1 MKLTYAR
8 LLAGKTDSNDTSLW
22 LPLWM
27 HLRDTAEIMEL
38 LVRKW
43 LPESVKKATDLD
55 EEALARF
62 LGWTHDLGKSVVAF
76 QSVLMPLLPEAR
88 QRMERFT
95 TLTCP
100 EQDRKKTPH
109 ARASEAILIELKCPP
124 GIASIAGAHHGKP
137 QEQEEVEAQL
147 VSWTCNYYPKGE
159 KAFWESCWDELF
171 ETALK
176 DLRLRRPGRAAGLDA
191 AYRNSADRTAYHGG
205 LDRQQYRVFSVD
217 PGRRTGER
225 SGLPGACGTGL
236 E

>member
-1 MKLTYAR
+1 MKLPYAR
-8 LLAGKTDSNDTSLW
+8 LLAGKTDPNNTSLW

-55 EEALARF
+55 EEALIALARF
-62 LGWTHDLGKSVVAF
+62 LGWTHDLGKSIVAF
-76 QSVLMPLLPEAR
+76 QSVLMPLLPEAK

-147 VSWTCNYYPKGE
+147 VSWTCNYYPKGV
-159 KAFWESCWDELF
+159 KS
-171 ETALK
+171 
-176 DLRLRRPGRAAGLDA
+176 GSSAG
-191 AYRNSADRTAYHGG
+191 S
-205 LDRQQYRVFSVD
+205 S
-217 PGRRTGER
+217 
-225 SGLPGACGTGL
+225 
-236 E
+236 

>member
-8 LLAGKTDSNDTSLW
+8 LLAGKTDSNNTSLW

-55 EEALARF
+55 EEALIALARF
-62 LGWTHDLGKSVVAF
+62 LGWTHDLGKSIVAF
-76 QSVLMPLLPEAR
+76 QSVLMPLLPEAK

-109 ARASEAILIELKCPP
+109 A
-124 GIASIAGAHHGKP
+124 
-137 QEQEEVEAQL
+137 
-147 VSWTCNYYPKGE
+147 
-159 KAFWESCWDELF
+159 
-171 ETALK
+171 
-176 DLRLRRPGRAAGLDA
+176 
-191 AYRNSADRTAYHGG
+191 
-205 LDRQQYRVFSVD
+205 
-217 PGRRTGER
+217 GER
-225 SGLPGACGTGL
+225 SDSDRAEVSARNRLHCGGPPRQAAGAGRSGSSAGELDMQLLPQGRKGILGKL
-236 E
+236 LG

>member
-55 EEALARF
+55 EEALIALARF

-76 QSVLMPLLPEAR
+76 QSVLMPLLPEAK

-147 VSWTCNYYPKGE
+147 VSWICNYYPKGE
-159 KAFWESCWDELF
+159 KAFWE
-171 ETALK
+171 
-176 DLRLRRPGRAAGLDA
+176 RAAGLDS

-225 SGLPGACGTGL
+225 SGLSGACGTGL

>member
-1 MKLTYAR
+1 MKLTHSKF
-8 LLAGKTDSNDTSLW
+8 LAGKTDPNDTSLW

-55 EEALARF
+55 EEALIALARF
-62 LGWTHDLGKSVVAF
+62 LGWIHDLGKSVVAF
-76 QSVLMPLLPEAR
+76 QSVLMPLLPEAK
-88 QRMERFT
+88 QRIERFT

-109 ARASEAILIELKCPP
+109 ARASEAILIERKCPP

-147 VSWTCNYYPKGE
+147 VTGHATTTPRE
-159 KAFWESCWDELF
+159 KRHFGKAAGMSC
-171 ETALK
+171 
-176 DLRLRRPGRAAGLDA
+176 LRRR
-191 AYRNSADRTAYHGG
+191 
-205 LDRQQYRVFSVD
+205 
-217 PGRRTGER
+217 
-225 SGLPGACGTGL
+225 
-236 E
+236 